1 VARDNAPPSRGRPLL
16 TGATLKT
23 LIFLAL
29 AAAVI
34 IFVRKLVFGAA
45 QRAKRDSSNDSRAAA
60 PRANSPKALP
70 PPEAP
75 SSAAPFEAPVTAE
88 SPIPDLS
95 SALTPDQV
103 FMKLHAL
110 ALGAQ
115 ELPALDSPIESP
127 RREAWLEAFGPLLES
142 IATEPKYSPRRP
154 LLLPQLLRA
163 VNDSEVS
170 RREIANIISQDP
182 ALAGNL
188 LKLANSSLYRV
199 SGQAIESVDRAVALL
214 GTDGIRSLI
223 AAALIQPVFRS
234 ERTEFPHF
242 AEIAWEHTFRSA
254 AAAESHAAVIENTDP
269 FAAQLLGLVMGL
281 GGLIVFRVALDQY
294 LEHRQRPDPAVL
306 AHLLEQHAA
315 RTARQVAAS
324 WDLSERVLAALEEQ
338 SPLSAGLPGTPLGR
352 SLRFGRLL
360 GALALLNANERID
373 DEGAK
378 LAILATGAS
387 LNQFDRFWTRLTGRP
402 SVLEP
407 KPHRPPS
414 TLAG

>member
-1 VARDNAPPSRGRPLL
+1 M
-16 TGATLKT
+16 LKT
-23 LIFLAL
+23 LLFLAF

-34 IFVRKLVFGAA
+34 LFVRKLVFRAGQRMKRESPPPAGAA
-45 QRAKRDSSNDSRAAA
+45 II
-60 PRANSPKALP
+60 PRL
-70 PPEAP
+70 
-75 SSAAPFEAPVTAE
+75 EAPVTDK
-88 SPIPDLS
+88 SPSLEQS

-103 FMKLHAL
+103 FMKMRAL

-115 ELPALDSPIESP
+115 ELPQLDSAIDSP
-127 RREAWLEAFGPLLES
+127 HRQEWVEDFGPFLES
-142 IATEPKYSPRRP
+142 VATQPKYSPRRP
-154 LLLPQLLRA
+154 MLLPQLLRA
-163 VNDSEVS
+163 VNDGGVS
-170 RREIANIISQDP
+170 QREIATIISRDP

-199 SGQAIESVDRAVALL
+199 GGQAVESVDRAVALL

-234 ERTEFPHF
+234 ERTEFPRF
-242 AEIAWEHTFRSA
+242 AEMAWEHTVRAA
-254 AAAESHAAVIENTDP
+254 AAAESHAAVVENTDP

-281 GGLIVFRVALDQY
+281 GSLIVFRVVLDRY
-294 LEHRQRPDPAVL
+294 SERGQRPDPAVI
-306 AHLLEQHAA
+306 AHLLGLHAA
-315 RTARQVAAS
+315 RVARQVAAS

-338 SPLSAGLPGTPLGR
+338 SPGSPASNSTPLGR
-352 SLRFGRLL
+352 SLHFGRLL
-360 GALALLNANERID
+360 GALAVLNANERID

-378 LAILATGAS
+378 QAILATGAS